1 MTLTESLR
9 AAACRHAASAS
20 GRSVPAG
27 RGGDRAV
34 ETEAGGAEVSEK
46 RGYEVAEEACAA
58 FDRWLAEQ
66 SDDVQE
72 LGLLEQIELYATA
85 DSEP

>member
-1 MTLTESLR
+1 M
-9 AAACRHAASAS
+9 
-20 GRSVPAG
+20 
-27 RGGDRAV
+27 
-34 ETEAGGAEVSEK
+34 SEK